1 LIGQSLSHFRITAK
15 LGAGGMGEVYRAEDT
30 KLGRQVAIKVLPEAV
45 ANDPERLARFER
57 EAKVLASLNH
67 PHIAA
72 IYSIESA
79 GLEDASALHRTQP
92 HPPLAEGGER
102 SKHPVHFLV
111 MELVEGEDLQERLDR
126 GPLPVDEA
134 LPIALQVAQA
144 LEAAHA
150 SGVIHRDL
158 KPANVKVTPDGEVKV
173 LDFGLAKALDPTA
186 SDVGEVA
193 TSPAVIPLSLSPTL
207 TQQMTGAG
215 VILGTASYMAPEQA
229 RGKTVDK
236 RADVW
241 AFGVL
246 LWEMLSGQSLFAG
259 ETVTDVLAAVVTKEP
274 DLAELP
280 SEIPRTVRRLLERCL
295 RKDPKRRLPDIGTAR
310 LELEEALEGGA
321 EEPWTSEGDLSQVVE
336 IERRSR
342 TRERRLWA
350 AGVLL
355 AAGLGIAAFALRRPD
370 EPEPP
375 PPVHFKM
382 PAPEGWSLAA
392 PWTWPVPSPD
402 GRRVAFLAFSEDQA
416 TAPEGGG
423 AVWIRS
429 LEATSAQPMVG
440 GDGASQLIPT
450 WSPDGQSLL
459 IGTGGELRKVRLADG
474 LGQKVTTL
482 PSSMGFTASWGASG
496 TILLNEINM
505 GRVVQSVSDTGGDI
519 TPVTTLDNARGE
531 AGHAFPQFLEDG
543 RRFLFLVLGAENSE
557 NLGLYL
563 ASVEDPDQRTKVADG
578 SVRRVLAGEHL
589 LFVSEG
595 TLFAQLFDR
604 RELALSGEPIAIASS
619 VRSFPGNP
627 NLGWFGASA
636 AGTVS
641 YVSATGTSGLLQL
654 AWVDRAGG
662 EPRPIGPPGN
672 YGQIALSPDGRN
684 VALEIQDEEGQFDVW
699 VMEIARGVASRVTVE
714 PEDER
719 DPVWSPD
726 SRSVAYIRRTPE
738 GSLLLRKGL
747 RASDPETEIIRSTD
761 ENIPES
767 WAPDGETLML
777 VRRTATDEQSVWAL
791 STAEGGESR
800 AVLNAGFRVDE
811 PQLSPDG
818 RWLAYVSP
826 ESNREEVYLEPFER
840 PGDRVRVSL
849 NGGGQPK
856 WRGDSRELLFVT
868 LDGRLMAVDVRSQ
881 DDGTLE
887 VSLPQELFELA
898 SVEGMGYDD
907 YAVNADGTGFLVKMP
922 VEAAVEPQLEIIVN
936 WEGLIE

>member
-1 LIGQSLSHFRITAK
+1 MIGQTLSHFKITDK
-15 LGAGGMGEVYRAEDT
+15 LGEGGMGEVYRANDT
-30 KLGRQVAIKVLPEAV
+30 KLGREVAIKVLPEAV
-45 ANDPERLARFER
+45 ASDPERLARFER

-79 GLEDASALHRTQP
+79 IPADREGAPFASQEEVEATLRE
-92 HPPLAEGGER
+92 PPR
-102 SKHPVHFLV
+102 PVHFLV
-111 MELVEGEDLQERLDR
+111 MELVEGEDLKERLELGR
-126 GPLPVDEA
+126 LPVDEA

-158 KPANVKVTPDGEVKV
+158 KPANVKVTPDGVVKV
-173 LDFGLAKALDPTA
+173 LDFGLAKALDPT
-186 SDVGEVA
+186 SEVGEVA

-215 VILGTASYMAPEQA
+215 VILGTAAYMAPEQA

-280 SEIPRTVRRLLERCL
+280 AETPKAVQRVLERCL
-295 RKDPKRRLPDIGTAR
+295 RKDPKRRLPDIGSAR
-310 LELEEALEGGA
+310 LELEEALEGGPA
-321 EEPWTSEGDLSQVVE
+321 EPWTSEGDLSDVVE
-336 IERRSR
+336 SARRSR
-342 TRERRLWA
+342 RRERWLWA

-370 EPEPP
+370 EAQPQPS
-375 PPVHFKM
+375 VHFKT

-416 TAPEGGG
+416 RAPEGGG

-429 LEATSAQPMVG
+429 LEATNAQPMVG

-482 PSSMGFTASWGASG
+482 PSSLGFTASWGTSG
-496 TILLNEINM
+496 TILLNEINV

-519 TPVTTLDNARGE
+519 TPVTTLDAARGE
-531 AGHAFPQFLEDG
+531 AGHLFPQFLEDG

-619 VRSFPGNP
+619 VRSFPANP

-641 YVSATGTSGLLQL
+641 YVSAIGTSGLLQL

-662 EPRPIGPPGN
+662 EQRPIGPPGN

-684 VALEIQDEEGQFDVW
+684 VALEIQDEQGQFDVW

-791 STAEGGESR
+791 STAEGGEAR

-826 ESNREEVYLEPFER
+826 ESNQEEVYLEPF
-840 PGDRVRVSL
+840 
-849 NGGGQPK
+849 
-856 WRGDSRELLFVT
+856 FVT